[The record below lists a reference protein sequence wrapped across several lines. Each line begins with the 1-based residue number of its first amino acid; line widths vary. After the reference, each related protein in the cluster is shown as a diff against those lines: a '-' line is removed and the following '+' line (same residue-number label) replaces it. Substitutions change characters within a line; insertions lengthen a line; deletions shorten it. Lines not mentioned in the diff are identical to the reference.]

1 LRREVV
7 AQKGST
13 PMSLAQIL
21 FGFRG
26 TLSRQAYVACLAG
39 VAVVVLTII
48 ALSAASLETLAAITA
63 PRGFNAAFVL
73 NALWT
78 VVGLVAVW
86 SILALMSKRLAQR
99 GRSGWWAAAAVLPLV
114 AIALLNDA
122 IFLVSRSMS
131 LPASLE
137 YAVLGASSLLLLWV
151 LVETIFL
158 PSRGGD
164 DPSDQGRSIP
174 RSPESRIQVSPR

>member
-1 LRREVV
+1 
-7 AQKGST
+7 
-13 PMSLAQIL
+13 MSLTHLL

-26 TLSRQAYVACLAG
+26 TLSRQPYVAGLAG
-39 VAVVVLTII
+39 VLTASLTII
-48 ALSAASLETLAAITA
+48 ALSGASLETLATITA
-63 PRGFNAAFVL
+63 PHGFNAAFVL

-86 SILALMSKRLAQR
+86 STLALMTKRLAQR

-131 LPASLE
+131 PPASLE
-137 YAVLGASSLLLLWV
+137 YAVLGASSILLLWV

-158 PSRGGD
+158 PSQRAD
-164 DPSDQGRSIP
+164 DPPDQGSSMP